1 MALTKQ
7 REEAGERLETNL
19 KEQQA
24 AAENVLE
31 ELRRKDGDAEE
42 LVGSIS
48 IRGTADRYERE
59 AKAQADIADKWRRAT
74 IAIGLLAGLVAG
86 SAAF

>member
-59 AKAQADIADKWRRAT
+59 AKAQADIADNGGAQLSLLVYSLGSWR
-74 IAIGLLAGLVAG
+74 GQLH
-86 SAAF
+86 F